1 MAKNSVMIWKQ
12 SIASVEGLPAC
23 PEDMQEPV
31 YAALVFDKHCFVS
44 PSVLSVSSSLLR
56 YEPWA
61 RETVFSPASLALLLA
76 VRLTRPIF
84 SVGTPVASFS
94 R

>member
-1 MAKNSVMIWKQ
+1 M
-12 SIASVEGLPAC
+12 EGLPAC

-31 YAALVFDKHCFVS
+31 YTALVFDKHCFVS
-44 PSVLSVSSSLLR
+44 PSALSVSSSLLL
-56 YEPWA
+56 YESWA
-61 RETVFSPASLALLLA
+61 GETAFSPASLALLLA

-84 SVGTPVASFS
+84 PVGTAVPSFS